1 MTKRILIT
9 LVGVLLLAGGL
20 AGIKTLQ
27 IRKMMDKGAAPLSP
41 PETVTAATA
50 QTVSWETALVAV
62 GSLAAVQ
69 GVTVAAEQPGKVV
82 RIAFTAGGA
91 VKAGE
96 LLVQLDTV
104 AEEAQL
110 RALETSA
117 SLAKVNLGRMTEL
130 VDKGL
135 VARADYDSTEAS
147 FKQAVAQADNL
158 RAVIAKKQIRA
169 PFSGQLG
176 IRLVNLGQ
184 ILKEGEPV
192 VSLQV
197 LQPILVNFSLPQ
209 QELARVRPGLG
220 VRLTADGVGEAV
232 ITGEITAINP
242 EMDAVTRSITLQ
254 ATVANSDE
262 RLHPGMFATVS
273 VVLPDRREVLVLP
286 ATAVLYAPYSDSVFV
301 VEEKKDEATGAA
313 SRILRQQFV
322 RLGERRGDFVA
333 VQDGLK
339 PGETVVSTGVFK
351 LRNGQ
356 AVVVDNAL
364 APPFEQ
370 APKPENN

>member
-20 AGIKTLQ
+20 AGIKTWQ
-27 IRKMMDKGAAPLSP
+27 IRKMMDKGAVQPP
-41 PETVTAATA
+41 PETVTTATVRSVA
-50 QTVSWETALVAV
+50 WETTLTAV
-62 GSLAAVQ
+62 GSLTAVQ

-82 RIAFTAGGA
+82 RIAFTAGATVADGD
-91 VKAGE
+91 
-96 LLVQLDTV
+96 LLVQLDTA

-117 SLAKVNLGRMTEL
+117 ALAKVNLGRMTEL
-130 VDKGL
+130 VGKGL
-135 VARADYDSTEAS
+135 IARADYDSTEAN

-158 RAVIAKKQIRA
+158 RAVIAKKRIRA
-169 PFSGQLG
+169 PFSGRLG

-184 ILKEGEPV
+184 IMREGDPV

-197 LQPILVNFSLPQ
+197 LRPILVNFSLPQ
-209 QELARVRPGLG
+209 QELARLRPGLA
-220 VRLTADGVGEAV
+220 VRLTAEGLGREPV
-232 ITGEITAINP
+232 TGEITAINP
-242 EMDAVTRSITLQ
+242 EMDAATRGVTLQ
-254 ATVANSDE
+254 ATVANRDE
-262 RLHPGMFATVS
+262 RLRPGMFATVT
-273 VVLPDRREVLVLP
+273 VVLPDRQEVLVLP

-301 VEEKKDEATGAA
+301 VEDKKDERTGAA
-313 SRILRQQFV
+313 SKVLRQQFV

-333 VQDGLK
+333 VQVGLQ
-339 PGETVVSTGVFK
+339 PEENVVSTGVFK

-364 APPFEQ
+364 APTFEQ
-370 APKPENN
+370 SPKPENN